1 MKLLSPVLIGI
12 MFCLS
17 ACEAPLYVSVPLN
30 YQPTAFLPKDTITI
44 VTINQFDADKLQIGS
59 RQKLSAMKAGA
70 FSAIK
75 AAATRFESLPH
86 VRTINLA
93 DSANF
98 KVDTGSIKSIAQ
110 KYKADYVLALKN
122 YDFGVLAGDNINF
135 KTSYNIYASVD
146 FQLFENNGVYYKKMN
161 GRYNTRKTE
170 EQYMA
175 ITMSGLYNQDA
186 RQGGAPVNSS
196 AALAAG
202 DALKEYFPYTIVR
215 TRPVY
220 MDDTLVPALNEI
232 RLKNYAKA
240 DSLLQPLLRD
250 SDPAKASRA
259 AYVLAIVYEA
269 QGDIEAAIDMVQQ
282 ALDKDDLN
290 QGAIDMMCD
299 LREE

>member
-1 MKLLSPVLIGI
+1 

-17 ACEAPLYVSVPLN
+17 ACEAPLYVSIPLN
-30 YQPTAFLPKDTITI
+30 YQPTAFLPKDTTTI
-44 VTINQFDADKLQIGS
+44 VTINQFDADKLHIGS
-59 RQKLSAMKAGA
+59 KQKLSAMKAGA

-86 VRTINLA
+86 VRTINLT

-146 FQLFENNGVYYKKMN
+146 FQLFENNGIYSKKMN
-161 GRYNTRKTE
+161 GRFSTRKTE
-170 EQYMA
+170 EQYMT
-175 ITMSGLYNQDA
+175 ITMNGLYNQYA
-186 RQGGAPVNSS
+186 GQSGAPVNSS
-196 AALAAG
+196 AAPAAG
-202 DALKEYFPYTIVR
+202 DALKEYFPYTLVR
-215 TRPVY
+215 TRPIY

-232 RLKNYAKA
+232 HLKNYAKA

-250 SDPAKASRA
+250 NDPAKASRA
-259 AYVLAIVYEA
+259 AYLLAIVYEA
-269 QGDIEAAIDMVQQ
+269 QGNIGSAIDMVQQ

-290 QGAIDMMCD
+290 QGAIEMMYD
-299 LREE
+299 LQEE

>member
-1 MKLLSPVLIGI
+1 MKLLSPILIGI
-12 MFCLS
+12 VCCLS

-30 YQPTAFLPKDTITI
+30 YEPTAFLPKDTTTI

-59 RQKLSAMKAGA
+59 KRKLSAIKAGA
-70 FSAIK
+70 FVAIK
-75 AAATRFESLPH
+75 AAARRFEDLPH

-98 KVDTGSIKSIAQ
+98 NADTSSIKSIAQ

-146 FQLFENNGVYYKKMN
+146 FQLFENNGIYSKKMS
-161 GRYNTRKTE
+161 GRFSTRKTE
-170 EQYMA
+170 EQYMT
-175 ITMSGLYNQDA
+175 ITMNGLYNQEA
-186 RQGGAPVNSS
+186 GKGGAPVNSS
-196 AALAAG
+196 AELAAG
-202 DALKEYFPYTIVR
+202 DALKEYFPYTIVH

-220 MDDTLVPALNEI
+220 IDDTLVPALNEI
-232 RLKNYAKA
+232 RLKNYVKA

-250 SDPAKASRA
+250 NDPAKASRA
-259 AYVLAIVYEA
+259 AYVLAIAYEA
-269 QGDIEAAIDMVQQ
+269 QGNIEAAIDMVQQ
-282 ALDKDDLN
+282 ALDKDDSN

>member
-1 MKLLSPVLIGI
+1 MKLLSPILIGI
-12 MFCLS
+12 VFCLS

-30 YQPTAFLPKDTITI
+30 YEPTAFLPKDTTTI

-59 RQKLSAMKAGA
+59 KHKLSALKAGA

-75 AAATRFESLPH
+75 AAAARFDSLPH
-86 VRTINLA
+86 IRTINLA

-98 KVDTGSIKSIAQ
+98 KVDTSSIKSIAK

-122 YDFGVLAGDNINF
+122 YDFGVVVGDNINF

-146 FQLFENNGVYYKKMN
+146 FQLFENNGIYSKNMN
-161 GRYNTRKTE
+161 GRFSTRKTE

-186 RQGGAPVNSS
+186 GQGGAPVNGS
-196 AALAAG
+196 AALAAR
-202 DALKEYFPYTIVR
+202 DALREYFPYTIVR
-215 TRPVY
+215 TRAVY

-232 RLKNYAKA
+232 RLKNYTKA
-240 DSLLQPLLRD
+240 DSLLQPLLLD
-250 SDPAKASRA
+250 SDPGKASRA

-269 QGDIEAAIDMVQQ
+269 QGNIGAAMDMVEQ

-290 QGAIDMMCD
+290 QGAIDMMYD
-299 LREE
+299 LQEE